1 MTPSLQ
7 ALGNSGSEES
17 REPFGEDVVP
27 GPGPETAFQQFC
39 GAEYERVLGIA
50 RGMIRDSTG
59 IDAGRAEELAR
70 KIAAAHADTLYARLT
85 GEKPVGG
92 GRTANSRKGHGP
104 YSGGRARSIEM
115 QRNVAGARMEV

>member
-1 MTPSLQ
+1 
-7 ALGNSGSEES
+7 
-17 REPFGEDVVP
+17 
-27 GPGPETAFQQFC
+27 
-39 GAEYERVLGIA
+39 
-50 RGMIRDSTG
+50 MIRDSTG

-85 GEKPVGG
+85 GEKHVGG
-92 GRTANSRKGHGP
+92 GRTADSRKEHGP